1 VTSEPVYG
9 EKPVPHV
16 VMLVANDLAIDTRV
30 RKIAHDVAA
39 SGPKVTVLGISAT
52 DNRVELKLELADIT
66 LLPVG
71 RLLRENTHRD
81 PLLRTSASA
90 AVELA
95 IRADRQEFFNHQRD
109 VGARIGQRRRRY
121 FASRSARLHRDSER
135 TSAAKATN
143 GTNLAS
149 RLRIHLERRVNSI
162 RKRGLHRWFLIG
174 EGWIRRRLSWSYR
187 LHLHRQETLKRRL
200 LNSHAVESR
209 DADWRTIHP
218 ELHDYEDAF
227 GPELDRLAPDVIHA
241 HDVHLLGVAAR
252 AVGRR
257 HVTADPPILI
267 YDSHEFVPGL
277 AKDSKR
283 DVAGWASLESEYIN
297 RADRV
302 VTVSAMM
309 AERIAEHHGL
319 RDLPVVVMNVPIVV
333 NEPID
338 SLRDVLGLA
347 DEVPIVVY
355 SGGVTPLRLVD
366 TLAEAMGQIE
376 DAHLAL
382 VTSHDRYT
390 AEIEAIA
397 ERHGYTDRLHIVPYV
412 DPRDVVS
419 FLRSATVGVY
429 PYSSRPISHRVTLTN
444 KVFEY
449 MHAGLPVVVS
459 DCPATAQLVEELGVG
474 EVFEAGDA
482 EGLANALKR
491 ILLDPSPYLTA
502 YATKARLIDEKYS
515 WRAQREVL
523 LASYRS
529 FLGPD
534 HVADVLGKP
543 KLPPLRSAVPTPT
556 SE

>member
-1 VTSEPVYG
+1 VTSEPACG

-30 RKIAHDVAA
+30 RKIASDVAA

-52 DNRVELKLELADIT
+52 DSRLELKLEQTDIT

-81 PLLRTSASA
+81 PLLPTSASA

-95 IRADRQEFFNHQRD
+95 IRTDRQKFFNYQRD
-109 VGARIGQRRRRY
+109 VGAHIGKRRRRY
-121 FASRSARLHRDSER
+121 FASRSARQYRDSER
-135 TSAAKATN
+135 ANAHKAAN
-143 GTNLAS
+143 GTNPRS
-149 RLRIHLERRVNSI
+149 RLRARLERRVNLI
-162 RKRGLHRWFLIG
+162 REGVLHKWFLFG
-174 EGWIRRRLSWSYR
+174 EGWIRRRLSWGHR
-187 LHLHRQETLKRRL
+187 LHLRRQETLKRRL
-200 LNSHAVESR
+200 LNSHAVEGRS
-209 DADWRTIHP
+209 ADWRTIHP

-227 GPELDRLAPDVIHA
+227 GPELDRLAPDVIHV

-277 AKDSKR
+277 AKVSKR
-283 DVAGWASLESEYIN
+283 DVAGWASLEGEYIK

-302 VTVSAMM
+302 ETVSAMM
-309 AERIAEHHGL
+309 AERIAEHYGL
-319 RDLPVVVMNVPIVV
+319 RDLPDVVMNVPIAA

-338 SLRDVLGLA
+338 SIRDVLGLA

-355 SGGVTPLRLVD
+355 AGGVTPLRRVD

-397 ERHGYTDRLHIVPYV
+397 EGHGYTDRLHIVPYV

-419 FLRSATVGVY
+419 FLRSATVGVS

-449 MHAGLPVVVS
+449 MHASLPVVVS
-459 DCPATAQLVEELGVG
+459 DCPATAHLVEELGVG

-482 EGLANALKR
+482 QGLAKALKR
-491 ILLDPSPYLTA
+491 ILVDPSPYLTA
-502 YATKARLIDEKYS
+502 YSAKARLLDEKYS
-515 WRAQREVL
+515 WRSQRDVL
-523 LASYRS
+523 LALYRGL
-529 FLGPD
+529 LGPE
-534 HVADVLGKP
+534 HVADVLSRP
-543 KLPPLRSAVPTPT
+543 RLPRLRSAAPTPT